1 MTARTSA
8 GWAEPVVGA
17 RTKARRRALELLFE
31 AEQREL
37 NVGQLLADR
46 VAVPATQHPLPQY
59 AVELIEG
66 VLNRWSEIN
75 EVLTTY
81 SQGWELERMPAV
93 DRAVLRLATWEI
105 VWNDEVPDPVAI
117 AEAVALVQIM
127 STPESPRF
135 VNGLL
140 ARVSE
145 IKPTLV

>member
-1 MTARTSA
+1 M
-8 GWAEPVVGA
+8 GA

-37 NVGQLLADR
+37 NVGQLLAER
-46 VAVPATQHPLPQY
+46 VAAPASQHPLPQY
-59 AVELIEG
+59 AVELVEG
-66 VLNRWSEIN
+66 VLGRWAEIN

-81 SQGWELERMPAV
+81 SHGWELERMPAV

-117 AEAVALVQIM
+117 AEAVALVQNM

-145 IKPTLV
+145 VKPTLV